1 MDMGFS
7 GKSKKQLLKQAETK
21 AAAEAEKPIPEETH
35 GPSREHTALMQAAG
49 NLGCLKFLTAKGAN
63 LEATDKVRAAPPAA
77 PSPLY
82 TLAIR
87 PK

>member
-1 MDMGFS
+1 MGFFANS
-7 GKSKKQLLKQAETK
+7 EKQLLQNAETK
-21 AAAEAEKPIPEETH
+21 AAEAEKPIPEETH